1 VKTWRAESAP
11 PLAATDRLQRSVLL
25 DEDHSESH
33 FNLALAYERRG
44 LLADAERETLAA
56 LRLNPGQPD
65 AWNSLG
71 VIYAEEGKTVRAS
84 VVWRELVR
92 EEPDYKPARR
102 NLALL
107 GSQVEVARG
116 KTPFSRISFRELSGL
131 PARVSG

>member
-11 PLAATDRLQRSVLL
+11 PLAATDSLQRSVLL
-25 DEDHSESH
+25 GEDHSESH

-44 LLADAERETLAA
+44 LERETLAA
-56 LRLNPGQPD
+56 LRQNPGQPD

-84 VVWRELVR
+84 LVWRKLVR

-107 GSQVEVARG
+107 GSQVEVARS
-116 KTPFSRISFRELSGL
+116 KTPLSRISFLELSGL

>member
-1 VKTWRAESAP
+1 M
-11 PLAATDRLQRSVLL
+11 
-25 DEDHSESH
+25 
-33 FNLALAYERRG
+33 RG
-44 LLADAERETLAA
+44 TR
-56 LRLNPGQPD
+56 
-65 AWNSLG
+65 

-116 KTPFSRISFRELSGL
+116 KTALSRISFLELSGL
-131 PARVSG
+131 SARVSG